1 MNRKLGVIDYAI
13 RTSESFLGN
22 IGSPSFLLTANC
34 TVVGLNNRAQDAVS
48 RRRGLMITPVGRLL
62 LEKNAEA
69 ILFEKLVSDAA
80 DFNEINGS
88 SPRGFLAFT
97 VSDELSPNSMFIY
110 PMVPT
115 SDDSWLGRMGELAGW
130 VLVTVH
136 YRQDSHSLSE
146 DRVRKAFGF
155 TSSESQVVLALASG
169 TTASEFA
176 EQTSRSVHTV
186 RLHLKRALMKAD
198 CHSKSE
204 LMSVL
209 FKTIGQPI

>member
-1 MNRKLGVIDYAI
+1 MDRKLGLIDYAKYA
-13 RTSESFLGN
+13 SESFLDN
-22 IGSPSFLLTANC
+22 IANPSFLLTANC
-34 TVVGLNNRAQDAVS
+34 TLVRMNSRAQDAVS
-48 RRRGLMITPVGRLL
+48 RKRGLMITPVGRLL
-62 LEKNAEA
+62 LETNAES
-69 ILFEKLVSDAA
+69 IQFEKLVSDAV

-88 SPRGFLAFT
+88 EPRGFLTFT
-97 VSDELSPNSMFIY
+97 VSGELSPNSMFIY

-115 SDDSWLGRMGELAGW
+115 SDSSWLGRLGELAGW

-146 DRVRKAFGF
+146 DRLRTAFGF

-186 RLHLKRALMKAD
+186 RLHLKRALRKAD
-198 CHSKSE
+198 CHSKLE

-209 FKTIGQPI
+209 FKTIVRPI